1 MIGRGNMKGKENENV
16 DALLRHVNFHKRKR
30 KRGGRKGER
39 DIIERNKNGK
49 VKNEIITFVV
59 VCFFVV

>member
-30 KRGGRKGER
+30 KRGGGGRER
-39 DIIERNKNGK
+39 GILLKETKT
-49 VKNEIITFVV
+49 VKYK
-59 VCFFVV
+59 